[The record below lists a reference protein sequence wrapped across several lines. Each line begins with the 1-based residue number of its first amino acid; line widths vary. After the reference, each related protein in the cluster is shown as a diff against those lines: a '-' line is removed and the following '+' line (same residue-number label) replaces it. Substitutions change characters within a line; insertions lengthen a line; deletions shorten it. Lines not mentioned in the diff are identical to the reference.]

1 MTING
6 THSQTCHLNHAT
18 GASAQE
24 DKDLGEQMIGV
35 MGHSSRCKGA
45 MGLVD
50 ASKYPKNLNK
60 ENDKFRTFNV
70 IIVVSIVYRYLC
82 LKINV
87 HLIDSSLRCLKSN
100 QVLVCQLLFSCGLIK
115 HSVLVLQDNPQ
126 GP

>member
-1 MTING
+1 
-6 THSQTCHLNHAT
+6 
-18 GASAQE
+18 
-24 DKDLGEQMIGV
+24 
-35 MGHSSRCKGA
+35 

-87 HLIDSSLRCLKSN
+87 HLKDSRLRFFKSN
-100 QVLVCQLLFSCGLIK
+100 QILVYQLLFSCGLIK